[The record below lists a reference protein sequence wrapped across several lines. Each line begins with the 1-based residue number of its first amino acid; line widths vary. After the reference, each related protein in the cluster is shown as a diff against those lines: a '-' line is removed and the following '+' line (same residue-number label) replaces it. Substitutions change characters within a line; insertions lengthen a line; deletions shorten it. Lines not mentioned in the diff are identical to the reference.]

1 MTSAIT
7 RTTGGAWLVQPQSM
21 EEVYRFAKTITESDL
36 CPKDYRNKPGN
47 AIVAI
52 QMGAEVG
59 LQPMAA
65 LQNIAVINGR
75 PSMWGDGLLAVCLAD
90 GSVSVQESFDE
101 PSVTA
106 TCVVTRTRANGA
118 TQVTTQSFSKNDAE
132 RAQLWKKQGPWTQYP
147 KRMLQMRARAFALRD
162 ACADL
167 IRGMQ
172 SAEEQSDIPQVQ
184 AKVTSSA
191 AVAGVFFHRSYTDTS
206 LRGKLV
212 TAANA
217 EQRRCYL
224 QWLDELLENEQDG
237 IRRQGIIDHA
247 ERVREIVAEMDT
259 VEAKALPADN
269 DVEAEVIDEGSARAS
284 SPTRE
289 YTIAKGDKSVDRQLT
304 AAQAEDYRK
313 KGYTVELS
321 EAERAEAALGGEAAE

>member
-1 MTSAIT
+1 MTSSAIA

-36 CPKDYRNKPGN
+36 CPKDYKNKPGN

-90 GSVSVQESFDE
+90 GSVSVQESFDNE
-101 PSVTA
+101 TITA
-106 TCVVTRTRANGA
+106 TCVVTRLRPSGA
-118 TQVTTQSFSKNDAE
+118 SQVTTQTFSKNDAE
-132 RAQLWKKQGPWTQYP
+132 RAQLWKKAGPWTQYP

-172 SAEEQSDIPQVQ
+172 SAEEVSDIPQVQ
-184 AKVTSSA
+184 ATNVSPA

-206 LRGKLV
+206 ARGKLV
-212 TAANA
+212 PNGTA
-217 EQRRCYL
+217 EQRRDYMN
-224 QWLDELLENEQDG
+224 WLAELERNEQEG
-237 IRRQGIIDHA
+237 IRRQSILDHI
-247 ERVREIVAEMDT
+247 EKVRAIVVELDGV
-259 VEAKALPADN
+259 VEAK
-269 DVEAEVIDEGSARAS
+269 
-284 SPTRE
+284 T
-289 YTIAKGDKSVDRQLT
+289 LT
-304 AAQAEDYRK
+304 ADVVDAD
-313 KGYTVELS
+313 ELPYPQGLD
-321 EAERAEAALGGEAAE
+321 EAS